1 MSRSPFPEE
10 LLPGL
15 FRIPVP
21 LPGNPLKELNAYL
34 LRGAQRSVL
43 VDTGFRQSACREAL
57 FAGLEA
63 LGCLDKPIDVVL
75 THLHSDH
82 SGLAPEVAGTAGI
95 IYVSRVDR
103 PSLDDPEARRA
114 FWGMAERRFLEEGF
128 PPLSLR
134 HLNDTNPARSLAPPT
149 GGHYES
155 LEDGQLLELGPWR
168 LRCLLMPGHTPGQMC
183 FFLEEHNAI
192 LLGDHVLFDITPNI
206 TAWPAMPDAL
216 GSYLASLE
224 RVRAY
229 GGALPLPG
237 HRGRG
242 DLTARVGQLTA
253 HHQCRLEEAFAAVRD
268 HPGAGAYT
276 LAGYMSWKIRAASW
290 AEFPETQ
297 KWFAVGECMSHLD
310 HLAALGRI
318 ERRTADGRA
327 AYFARS

>member
-57 FAGLEA
+57 FAGLRPWA
-63 LGCLDKPIDVVL
+63 AWTSPSTWCSPICIPIIPVL
-75 THLHSDH
+75 
-82 SGLAPEVAGTAGI
+82 PRRW
-95 IYVSRVDR
+95 RVRRGPSTSAAWTVPPWTIRR
-103 PSLDDPEARRA
+103 PRRV

-128 PPLSLR
+128 PLLSLR
-134 HLNDTNPARSLAPPT
+134 HLNDTNPARSMAPPT

-216 GSYLASLE
+216 GSYLVSLE

-237 HRGRG
+237 HG
-242 DLTARVGQLTA
+242 
-253 HHQCRLEEAFAAVRD
+253 AA
-268 HPGAGAYT
+268 GT
-276 LAGYMSWKIRAASW
+276 
-290 AEFPETQ
+290 
-297 KWFAVGECMSHLD
+297 
-310 HLAALGRI
+310 
-318 ERRTADGRA
+318 
-327 AYFARS
+327 